1 MFVYTIF
8 TYTYTLGKAI
18 SFWLLGIPQMQ
29 VIVRGSPQDV
39 PNNSGFL
46 NYSTYYLHRIYIYR
60 YMYMYVKNR
69 TIYYTNIYTP
79 CDHILRIHQKIW
91 PPPKRFSLF
100 QAFQRIP
107 PPTVCNRYGG
117 SLTRKTRYLCCVV
130 PQVRSSTSRHGN
142 SQKGPGTLPG
152 DRKAAEVK

>member
-8 TYTYTLGKAI
+8 TYTCTLGKAI

-29 VIVRGSPQDV
+29 VIVRGSPQHV

-69 TIYYTNIYTP
+69 TIYYMYIY
-79 CDHILRIHQKIW
+79 LYIHHVTTSCESIRRFG
-91 PPPKRFSLF
+91 PLPKGFLFSRLSN
-100 QAFQRIP
+100 AFRAHGVQ
-107 PPTVCNRYGG
+107 
-117 SLTRKTRYLCCVV
+117 
-130 PQVRSSTSRHGN
+130 QVRWKSNPQNSVSLLCGAPSQVIDLPSWEFPKGARHF
-142 SQKGPGTLPG
+142 
-152 DRKAAEVK
+152 A